1 MHRQQGTPLGLLGTE
16 AIAYV
21 GPVIVT
27 GTAKALRRLADALVE
42 AADMATPTTRPRT
55 PGTTA
60 SVWSDNGS
68 ATQL

>member
-27 GTAKALRRLADALVE
+27 GTAKALRRLTTGSSRPPTWP
-42 AADMATPTTRPRT
+42 TPTTTTRM
-55 PGTTA
+55 PGMTA
-60 SVWSDNGS
+60 SV
-68 ATQL
+68 